1 MLAALIGAMAPT
13 LLDRSRVQLWPV
25 FGVDHAT
32 GALAVALV
40 TAVTERAIAGKR
52 RDPTLVLE
60 LCDLVALY
68 APLAYTS
75 VAIVA
80 LDGAGGWALVQALV
94 EGPLLLAGSAA
105 LWRKTR
111 VRRLPGCIAGAH
123 ALIMAGSRAL
133 TAGTAAELAAVVG
146 LMLAAGAVISAA
158 LAKHARRARV
168 IALHASAAQTID
180 RQPAVPP
187 LRSAPGEQPS
197 HPDKNRPS

>member
-1 MLAALIGAMAPT
+1 MLAALVGAMAPT

-40 TAVTERAIAGKR
+40 TAVIDRAIAGKR

-60 LCDLVALY
+60 LWDLVALY
-68 APLAYTS
+68 APLSYIS
-75 VAIVA
+75 VAIVS

-94 EGPLLLAGSAA
+94 EGPLLLVGSAA

-111 VRRLPGCIAGAH
+111 VRRLPGFVAGAH

-133 TAGTAAELAAVVG
+133 TAGTVTELAAVVG

-168 IALHASAAQTID
+168 TALRASAAQTTD

-187 LRSAPGEQPS
+187 LRSAPSEQTS
-197 HPDKNRPS
+197 LPDENRPS